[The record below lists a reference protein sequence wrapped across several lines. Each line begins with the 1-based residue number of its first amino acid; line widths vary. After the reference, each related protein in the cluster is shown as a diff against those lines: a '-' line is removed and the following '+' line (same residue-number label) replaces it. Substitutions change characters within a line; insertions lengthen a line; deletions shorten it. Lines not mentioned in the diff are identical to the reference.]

1 MKQLEKD
8 IDAFVQY
15 GKKLSTSTRKMTYS
29 KVKREKLAKKE
40 TRLLRTI
47 TKAMLTIGSAY
58 GLYAL
63 FQHRSE
69 LSRQLTDITD
79 ALVRNMDTL
88 THHTRTHFEHGIVKL
103 GTVLQKKKKNIT
115 TINAP
120 TNTTTNFQKSNA
132 PKPSPSFPSLSSAF
146 FKYIYNA
153 SVKFGKTMQ
162 KAPTYYVKGLY
173 GVGKLGYNGGATL
186 FDFLRYGHG
195 THGTHRSPLKLGH
208 GTHRSPLK
216 LGHGMNTSLT

>member
-8 IDAFVQY
+8 IDTFVQY

-29 KVKREKLAKKE
+29 KEKREKLAKKE

-47 TKAMLTIGSAY
+47 TKAMLTVGGAY

-63 FQHRSE
+63 FQHRSDV
-69 LSRQLTDITD
+69 SRQLTDITD
-79 ALVRNMDTL
+79 ALVRNIDTL
-88 THHTRTHFEHGIVKL
+88 TQTTRTHFEHGITKL
-103 GTVLQKKKKNIT
+103 GAVLQKKKKTRTPIH
-115 TINAP
+115 AP
-120 TNTTTNFQKSNA
+120 KSNA
-132 PKPSPSFPSLSSAF
+132 PKPSPTSPALSSAF

-173 GVGKLGYNGGATL
+173 GVGKLGYQGGETL
-186 FDFLRYGHG
+186 FDFLLSKG
-195 THGTHRSPLKLGH
+195 THKSPLKLGH
-208 GTHRSPLK
+208 GTYKSPLK
-216 LGHGMNTSLT
+216 LGHGTNASLI

>member
-8 IDAFVQY
+8 IDAFVHY

-29 KVKREKLAKKE
+29 KEKREKLAKKE

-88 THHTRTHFEHGIVKL
+88 TQSTRTHFEHGIVKL
-103 GTVLQKKKKNIT
+103 GAILQKKKKNSTPI
-115 TINAP
+115 
-120 TNTTTNFQKSNA
+120 NA
-132 PKPSPSFPSLSSAF
+132 PKPSPTFPSLSSAF

-173 GVGKLGYNGGATL
+173 GVGKLGYQGGATL
-186 FDFLRYGHG
+186 FDFLLSKG
-195 THGTHRSPLKLGH
+195 THKSPLKLGH